1 MSASSDEIIPKYI
14 FVERARHVLWEPRAN
29 PIKCQAG
36 TGMSFSA
43 GSSREFP
50 DEQGKLFQL
59 KANSGKSDL
68 FLIFPFFVSVALMR
82 FHNMPSFSR
91 LCLFYIVQPFSRKQE
106 CMCLILI
113 FNVIHSVLS
122 SHRIN
127 LFLTFSRKIK
137 TISKFKCCKV
147 KKLYDNSSANMHWQW
162 RQVDLTQ
169 TSRQIS
175 GNTRNKVVEREEFFS
190 CLCSL
195 LLRSLGQPI

>member
-1 MSASSDEIIPKYI
+1 MSGWDRNEYFGWKQPRTSR
-14 FVERARHVLWEPRAN
+14 RA
-29 PIKCQAG
+29 
-36 TGMSFSA
+36 
-43 GSSREFP
+43 
-50 DEQGKLFQL
+50 GKLFQL

-162 RQVDLTQ
+162 RQGKLTQ

-175 GNTRNKVVEREEFFS
+175 GNTRNKVVEREEFFFLS
-190 CLCSL
+190 VFAAAPLA
-195 LLRSLGQPI
+195 RPPI

>member
-1 MSASSDEIIPKYI
+1 MRATSGSHQMSGWYRNEFFGWKQPRISRWAGKTLPTESKLGKIWPISYIPI
-14 FVERARHVLWEPRAN
+14 FCLCRAHAISQYAILL
-29 PIKCQAG
+29 
-36 TGMSFSA
+36 TS
-43 GSSREFP
+43 
-50 DEQGKLFQL
+50 
-59 KANSGKSDL
+59 
-68 FLIFPFFVSVALMR
+68 
-82 FHNMPSFSR
+82 MP
-91 LCLFYIVQPFSRKQE
+91 FYIVQPFSRKQE

-147 KKLYDNSSANMHWQW
+147 KKLYNKSSANMHWQW
-162 RQVDLTQ
+162 RQVKLTQ